1 MEKIYGY
8 LDEAKCAYLLKNG
21 AVYFEIKDKE
31 LYKISGT
38 NLIVAA
44 GEIILNY
51 NSDEYYYRAYNFY
64 KDDKA
69 ELAEISAENL
79 RKLALKYSIG
89 YNMNIFFAQMIRMTN
104 KILAKRQS
112 AISGDIKTVHDIS
125 GIYYE
130 ITNSLLD
137 TAKKTKFPDIIQLSE
152 KYKNELIYET
162 GRIFS
167 QQKSPAKMQ
176 MENKKSD
183 AFNISFAP
191 ESIICNE
198 GEHGSEMYILN
209 QGRIGVL
216 INGNQVAEITQPGT
230 VIGEIALLLG
240 ETRTAT
246 LKANDQV
253 ELSVIKKDNLQEFH
267 KSREK
272 FFLEIGET
280 LSKRINNNF
289 EIINDIDQRTSEKPD
304 QKVAGFLTKDRAEKY
319 LIQIEK
325 DISELYRK
333 KEYEQLIATIK
344 KAKSAKEKYI

>member
-1 MEKIYGY
+1 MQKIYGY
-8 LDEAKCAYLLKNG
+8 QDEADCAYLLKSG
-21 AVYFEIKDKE
+21 AVYFDIKEKE
-31 LYKISGT
+31 LYKISGK
-38 NLIVAA
+38 NLIIAA
-44 GEIILNY
+44 GELILNY
-51 NSDEYYYRAYNFY
+51 NSDAYCYRAYNFY
-64 KDDKA
+64 KDENA
-69 ELAEISAENL
+69 ELAQISPENL
-79 RKLALKYSIG
+79 KRLALNYG
-89 YNMNIFFAQMIRMTN
+89 VGFNMNIFFAQMIRMTN

-112 AISGDIKTVHDIS
+112 AISGDVKTVHDIS

-137 TAKKTKFPDIIQLSE
+137 IAKKTKFPDIIQLGE
-152 KYKNELIYET
+152 KLKNELIYET

-167 QQKSPAKMQ
+167 QQKSPVKMQ
-176 MENKKSD
+176 MGKKDSD

-191 ESIICNE
+191 ESVICNE
-198 GEHGSEMYILN
+198 GEQGNEMYILN
-209 QGRIGVL
+209 HGRIGVL
-216 INGNQVAEITQPGT
+216 INGNKVAEIDQPGT

-253 ELSVIKKDNLQEFH
+253 ELSVIKKDNLQAFH

-289 EIINDIDQRTSEKPD
+289 EIINDIDKRSGEKPD

-325 DISELYRK
+325 DICELYRK
-333 KEYEQLIATIK
+333 KEYEQLIDTIK
-344 KAKSAKEKYI
+344 KAKDAKEKYI